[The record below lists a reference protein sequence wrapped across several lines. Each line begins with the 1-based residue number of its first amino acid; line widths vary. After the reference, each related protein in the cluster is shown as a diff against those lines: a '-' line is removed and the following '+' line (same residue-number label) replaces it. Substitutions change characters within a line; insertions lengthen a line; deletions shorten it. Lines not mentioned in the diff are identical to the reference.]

1 MKILVLH
8 AELGILRGGGE
19 NFTRNLFVEFSK
31 RGHQVSAAF
40 GVDFDGKYSIPLPA
54 CICPIPIRGWWSIS
68 PGQSVLSLIGRYI
81 PHHSPLRPG
90 WDRIQDAVSWRTI
103 RWFKS
108 RFQQRVEQEF
118 AGRWNEYDAVYVHG
132 NVLLASQISRR
143 CSTILRL
150 PGPVGSDL
158 EPFLKSIP
166 LVCANGDALRQIRIF
181 LGNHAVELPIGLD
194 DQAFSPAPSLLRSRL
209 GWGPDDLVLGYVGRL
224 FHLKGVDLLAA
235 AYLKLSE
242 SLSSVRLVMVGSGE
256 EEAQIH
262 GVLSRHIARG
272 LVHLEHDV
280 DHAEL
285 PEWYRLMDVMVMPSR
300 YENFSN
306 SVLEAM
312 SCGVPV
318 LASDIGGNQL
328 IPAIGAG
335 WVFEPGSVSSLAER
349 MGMIASSR
357 NEIKPR
363 GENGRRHVQGHYSW
377 PASAERL
384 EDLLMTRFGKDK

>member
-31 RGHQVSAAF
+31 RGHEVCAVF
-40 GVDFDGKYSIPLPA
+40 GADLDGTYSIPLPT
-54 CICPIPIRGWWSIS
+54 CIRPIPILGWWSIS
-68 PGQSVLSLIGRYI
+68 PGQSVLSWIGRNI
-81 PHHSPLRPG
+81 PHHSSFRPG

-103 RWFKS
+103 RWFKA
-108 RFQQRVEQEF
+108 RFQRRVEQAF
-118 AGRWNEYDAVYVHG
+118 ADRWNEYDAVYVHG
-132 NVLLASQISRR
+132 NVLLASRISPG

-166 LVCANGDALRQIRIF
+166 LVCANGDALRRIRSF

-194 DQAFSPAPSLLRSRL
+194 DQAFSPAPSTLRSRL
-209 GWGPDDLVLGYVGRL
+209 GWCPQDLVLGYVGRL

-242 SLSSVRLVMVGSGE
+242 SRGDVRLVMVGSGE
-256 EEAQIH
+256 EETQIRR
-262 GVLSRHIARG
+262 VLSRQIAKG
-272 LVHLEHDV
+272 LVHLEPGVNHT
-280 DHAEL
+280 EL

-328 IPAIGAG
+328 IPAIRAG

-349 MGMIASSR
+349 MLSVAADR
-357 NEIKPR
+357 KEIR
-363 GENGRRHVQGHYSW
+363 SCGENARRYVQGRYSW
-377 PASAERL
+377 AASAQRL
-384 EDLLMTRFGKDK
+384 EELITTRFGKEK